1 MQFSRLHSRISHFE
15 PMVLSTRAIPMDNF
29 IAICNRFLFKITNH
43 AKLYIRDYK
52 SLIIFP
58 WRLQNSCKR
67 GQNHACVSYAE
78 KLSKRELE
86 QIHLFIAECSQ
97 LWIKS
102 VQPNFNKIKSPRTG
116 IIETECHPIRDTL
129 RLLFIAECSRLWIK
143 SVQAKPAVLFTAPNP
158 RNFNISQV
166 LKFNC

>member
-1 MQFSRLHSRISHFE
+1 
-15 PMVLSTRAIPMDNF
+15 MDNF
-29 IAICNRFLFKITNH
+29 IAIYNRFLFKITNH

-86 QIHLFIAECSQ
+86 QIHLFIAEKLSKREHEQTHLFIAEKLSKRELEQTHLFIAECSQ

-102 VQPNFNKIKSPRTG
+102 VQPALDKISA
-116 IIETECHPIRDTL
+116 
-129 RLLFIAECSRLWIK
+129 AENGR
-143 SVQAKPAVLFTAPNP
+143 
-158 RNFNISQV
+158 SQTCREAATNH
-166 LKFNC
+166 K

>member
-86 QIHLFIAECSQ
+86 QIHLFIAEKLSKRELEQTHLFIAECSQ

-102 VQPNFNKIKSPRTG
+102 VQPNLD
-116 IIETECHPIRDTL
+116 E
-129 RLLFIAECSRLWIK
+129 
-143 SVQAKPAVLFTAPNP
+143 VKPALHRTAPNP

>member
-86 QIHLFIAECSQ
+86 QIHLFIAEKLSKRELEQ
-97 LWIKS
+97 
-102 VQPNFNKIKSPRTG
+102 T
-116 IIETECHPIRDTL
+116 H
-129 RLLFIAECSRLWIK
+129 LFIAECSQLLDE
-143 SVQAKPAVLFTAPNP
+143 VKPALHRTAPNP

>member
-29 IAICNRFLFKITNH
+29 IAIYNRFLFKITNH

-86 QIHLFIAECSQ
+86 QIHLFIAEKLSKRELEQTHLFIAECSQ

-102 VQPNFNKIKSPRTG
+102 VQPNLD
-116 IIETECHPIRDTL
+116 E
-129 RLLFIAECSRLWIK
+129 
-143 SVQAKPAVLFTAPNP
+143 VKPALHRTAPNP

>member
-29 IAICNRFLFKITNH
+29 IAICNRFLFKVTNH

-86 QIHLFIAECSQ
+86 QIHLFIAEKLSKRELEQTHLFIAECSQ

-102 VQPNFNKIKSPRTG
+102 VQPALDKISA
-116 IIETECHPIRDTL
+116 
-129 RLLFIAECSRLWIK
+129 AEFGR
-143 SVQAKPAVLFTAPNP
+143 
-158 RNFNISQV
+158 SQTCV
-166 LKFNC
+166 ASYRPQST

>member
-86 QIHLFIAECSQ
+86 QIHLSFVHSRKAEQMRTEPRLRGLCRVQPALDKISAAEFGRSQTCGAFHCSQ
-97 LWIKS
+97 S
-102 VQPNFNKIKSPRTG
+102 T
-116 IIETECHPIRDTL
+116 
-129 RLLFIAECSRLWIK
+129 
-143 SVQAKPAVLFTAPNP
+143 
-158 RNFNISQV
+158 
-166 LKFNC
+166 